1 VNALI
6 NWYQARQPREQRMV
20 LWGGVAVVIMIVGT
34 LLLLLQQSVSAAAER
49 VARKQQDMIW
59 IQSILPRLSS
69 AQAGG
74 GIQRGNDS
82 LVVLADRTAREAGV
96 ALVSS
101 QPSGNGG
108 LRVRAE
114 KVAFDSVVTWLGQ
127 LTQRHGVH
135 VVSAAID
142 AVDAEGVVNVS
153 LELRDR

>member
-1 VNALI
+1 
-6 NWYQARQPREQRMV
+6 
-20 LWGGVAVVIMIVGT
+20 
-34 LLLLLQQSVSAAAER
+34 
-49 VARKQQDMIW
+49 
-59 IQSILPRLSS
+59 
-69 AQAGG
+69 
-74 GIQRGNDS
+74 
-82 LVVLADRTAREAGV
+82 VVLADRTAREAGV